1 MINTWLNVQVN
12 ISFLNQH
19 FSNYRTLSINYWM
32 PINYR
37 ALNYVVREALK
48 NKSSQSLFLYLNISS
63 QLRRIVVSLGCG
75 VDDAWDGGHVTHVT
89 MSRHA
94 TLSPEPRHG
103 DCSAQKNI
111 FGKNYHPKNE

>member
-19 FSNYRTLSINYWM
+19 FSNYGTLSINYWM

-48 NKSSQSLFLYLNISS
+48 NKSSQSLFLYLNIIS

-75 VDDAWDGGHVTHVT
+75 VDDAWDGGTCDTRDNVPTRNPVTRT
-89 MSRHA
+89 PSWGLFCSEKYFRKK
-94 TLSPEPRHG
+94 LS
-103 DCSAQKNI
+103 SK
-111 FGKNYHPKNE
+111 K